1 MSRRVAPRCACCFET
16 VAYDGPAVLRID
28 IVEPRCA
35 VTLRWCMACAATD
48 PLNAQLA
55 EAEAE
60 AVAEGAD
67 RDPLQDAYLAILERA
82 AARDVAL
89 LPAVADV
96 RRDID
101 EVRPHGER
109 VTLRAP
115 GESWGRPTAVPVR
128 GIKEWRVR

>member
-1 MSRRVAPRCACCFET
+1 MCFER
-16 VAYDGPAVLRID
+16 VPHDGPGVFKLD

-35 VTLRWCMACAATD
+35 VTLRWCMACAGVD

-55 EAEAE
+55 DAEAD
-60 AVAEGAD
+60 AVAQGAE
-67 RDPLQDAYLAILERA
+67 RDPLQDAYLAILDRA
-82 AARDVAL
+82 AARDVAI

-101 EVRPHGER
+101 EVRRHGER

-115 GESWGRPTAVPVR
+115 GASWGRPTLVPVR
-128 GIKEWRVR
+128 GIRRWM